1 MTAPQ
6 APSAEPLSE
15 QQPAPS
21 AASATFDAAAT
32 RQKTI
37 PLEWPFTLNG
47 KRFDQVVIRRMT
59 QGEVAGMIQAINAAQ
74 GTGTSEMGFP
84 IFYDTEG
91 FLLSDDIMA
100 AMDAD
105 DAATLDEAA
114 RDFLPRRFRSV
125 TE

>member
-1 MTAPQ
+1 MKDTKTPAL
-6 APSAEPLSE
+6 EPLIE
-15 QQPAPS
+15 TPAPLQ
-21 AASATFDAAAT
+21 AVPTFEAAAK
-32 RQKTI
+32 REKTI
-37 PLEWPFTLNG
+37 ALEWPFTLDG

-59 QGEVAGMIQAINAAQ
+59 QGEVAGMIQAINEAQ
-74 GTGTSEMGFP
+74 SAGTSEIGFP

-91 FLLSDDIMA
+91 FLLSDAIMA